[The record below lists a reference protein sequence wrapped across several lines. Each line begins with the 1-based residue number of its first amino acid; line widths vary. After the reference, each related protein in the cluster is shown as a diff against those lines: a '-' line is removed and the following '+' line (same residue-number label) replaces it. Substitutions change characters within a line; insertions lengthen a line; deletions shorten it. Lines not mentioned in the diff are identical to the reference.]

1 MKNSKLVIVGLI
13 SLGLGYY
20 FGIKKGDKDATIR
33 FMKLQIEQENNKRRD
48 NA

>member
-13 SLGLGYY
+13 SLGLGYH

-33 FMKLQIEQENNKRRD
+33 FKKLQIEQEHNQRRD
-48 NA
+48 RA

>member
-20 FGIKKGDKDATIR
+20 FGRKKGNSDATYNY
-33 FMKLQIEQENNKRRD
+33 MKLAMEQDKKPRRS
-48 NA
+48 A